1 MGESPRT
8 GGYPAHWEADVVL
21 RDGAAAH
28 LRPISPQDS
37 ERLQRMHAAQSDS
50 SIYLRYFTFKSALT
64 EKELIRFTQVD
75 HVDRV
80 AMVILLDEEIIGVG
94 GFDRIDDTS
103 EAEVSFNISD
113 KHQGRGLGSV
123 LLEHLAAAGRE
134 RGLERFSAEVLPE
147 NRKML
152 TVFSEAGYET
162 QRRFEDGV
170 VMLEF
175 PIDPTE
181 KSRAVMEAREHRAES
196 RSVAELL
203 APEQV
208 AVIGASR
215 EYGSVG
221 YHLVQNLIE
230 GHFTGGVHSVNPE
243 AFEVG
248 GVQASASLAH
258 IKQQID
264 LAVVA
269 VPAEQLAEVV
279 ADCGRNGVKGILVV
293 TAPELGAQAEEQD
306 HRPFDQRELVRL
318 ARRWGMRVIGPA
330 SVGLMNTDP
339 DVSLN
344 ASLSPTMPLRGGV
357 GLFSQS
363 ASIGV
368 SLFAQANRREL
379 GLSSVIS
386 AGNRAD
392 LSGNDAMQYFEDD
405 DSTRAVGV
413 YLESFGNPRKFSRIA
428 RRLSRTKPV
437 VVAKSD
443 VMGRSLP
450 PGHEVRTTRAPMGA
464 VDSMLEHSGVIQVGN
479 HDSLM
484 DVLQVL
490 ATQPLPGGDR
500 IGILSNSP
508 SMGRILA
515 DTAET
520 LGLTAVRVVGDL
532 DLDLPRAAAD
542 AALAGALEELFIAED
557 IDAVALCLQPAV
569 TGEHYDHSRLI
580 SQTAR
585 QHTKP
590 MVASWIGVLDASVPL
605 NHIGNAA
612 LVIEDGSLQQGFP
625 VFSSPERSLVALA
638 KIVRYQRW
646 RSAGIGEA
654 YVPKGLEGTAASRRG
669 DELLDGWLDGVQGA
683 QLESLDADR
692 CAELLGVYGMSMLRS
707 VAFSTEEEALAAAE
721 ALGYPVAVKST
732 NTYLRHR
739 LDLGGVQLNIEDP
752 EGLRR
757 AIAEMRHV
765 LADYGAA
772 GLELQSMAPAG
783 QGCVVRAIE
792 DPLMGPVVSFGLS
805 GDAVELLDDWA
816 HAVPPLTDQDLRGL
830 VRRPRAAK
838 RLFGYKGVPAVDIA
852 GLEDTLQRVAM
863 LKDNHPQ
870 VASLEL
876 TPVLASPEGVQ
887 VLHAAIE
894 IANPEQRTDSARR
907 AISRY

>member
-1 MGESPRT
+1 MGETPRT

-28 LRPISPQDS
+28 LRPINPEDA
-37 ERLQRMHAAQSDS
+37 ERLQRLHSSQSES

-64 EKELIRFTQVD
+64 EKELARFTRVD

-94 GFDRIDDTS
+94 GYDRIDGTG

-113 KHQGRGLGSV
+113 RHQGRGLGSI

-152 TVFSEAGYET
+152 GVFSEAGYET
-162 QRRFEDGV
+162 QRSFEDGV
-170 VMLEF
+170 VMVEF

-181 KSRAVMEAREHRAES
+181 RSRAVMEAREHRAES
-196 RSVAELL
+196 RSIAELL

-248 GVQASASLAH
+248 GVEAYASLAH
-258 IKQQID
+258 IKQVVD

-269 VPAEQLAEVV
+269 VPPERLSEVV
-279 ADCGRNGVKGILVV
+279 ADCGRNGVKGILVI
-293 TAPELGAQAEEQD
+293 TAPDLGRDSEAAD
-306 HRPFDQRELVRL
+306 HQRLDQRELVRL

-330 SVGLMNTDP
+330 SVGLLNTDP

-490 ATQPLPGGDR
+490 ATQPLPGGGR
-500 IGILSNSP
+500 VGILSNSP
-508 SMGRILA
+508 SMSRILA
-515 DTAET
+515 DTAGT
-520 LGLTAVRVVGDL
+520 LDLTATHVVGDL
-532 DLDLPRAAAD
+532 DLDLPRAEAD
-542 AALAGALEELFIAED
+542 AALAGALQELFTAED
-557 IDAVALCLQPAV
+557 VDAVALCLQPAV

-590 MVASWIGVLDASVPL
+590 MVASWIGVLDTKVPL

-612 LVIEDGSLQQGFP
+612 PVIEKGSLQQGFP
-625 VFSSPERSLVALA
+625 VFSSPERSLTALA

-646 RSAGIGEA
+646 RSQGIGEP
-654 YVPKGLEGTAASRRG
+654 YVPAGLEGTTVSRRG
-669 DELLDGWLDGVQGA
+669 DELLDGWLQGLEGA
-683 QLESLDADR
+683 TLRQLEPER
-692 CAELLGVYGMSMLRS
+692 CAELLEVYGLSMLRS
-707 VAFSTEEEALAAAE
+707 VAFSTEDEALAAAQT
-721 ALGYPVAVKST
+721 LGYPVAVKST

-752 EGLRR
+752 EALRR
-757 AIAEMRHV
+757 AIGEMGRA
-765 LADYGAA
+765 LADYEPA
-772 GLELQSMAPAG
+772 GLELQSMAPTG
-783 QGCVVRAIE
+783 QGCVIRAIE

-816 HAVPPLTDQDLRGL
+816 HAVPPLTDQDVRGL
-830 VRRPRAAK
+830 LRRPRAAK

-852 GLEDTLQRVAM
+852 ALEDTLQRVAT